1 MHFPRVQFTTSRRRN
16 FALQWLAPRHSPQF
30 RSGKDECMSTDPVCI
45 ERRSGQRFQLH
56 LPLTVHSDGK
66 AVPGFTQDVSS
77 RGLFF
82 YTEALLAEGS
92 SVELTFTMPSE
103 ITLGDSM
110 RVRGRGRGLRSRVSS
125 SEPRTGVAG
134 PLGSYEYLTAF
145 GQATP
150 GAEPTRG

>member
-1 MHFPRVQFTTSRRRN
+1 
-16 FALQWLAPRHSPQF
+16 
-30 RSGKDECMSTDPVCI
+30 MSTDPVCI

-110 RVRGRGRGLRSRVSS
+110 RVRGRGRVLRSRLSS
-125 SEPRTGVAG
+125 SQPSTGVAVQ
-134 PLGSYEYLTAF
+134 LGSYEYLPAF
-145 GQATP
+145 DEVAPEDELARVSPNGT
-150 GAEPTRG
+150 TREVSNVISR